1 MDGFSRR
8 ILWLEV
14 TRSNNDPKVV
24 AAFYLKQVKELGGC
38 PLLLVTDCG
47 SENGIAAS
55 IQCMFRTNDQD
66 ELAGVKSHRYCLSP
80 ANQRIEGWWSFFRR
94 NRSNWWISLFKD
106 MVDYGLLCVGNT
118 LHMECLWFCFS
129 KLLQDDLNKVKDHWN
144 SHKISKS
151 PYSSVHGV
159 PDVMYFLPEYH
170 RHEECLVSVPEQLVE
185 DMDVHC
191 QSEREDN
198 IYLEYFEYILETK
211 GWVYPSTPREAI
223 RLYQHITEL
232 QND

>member
-1 MDGFSRR
+1 M
-8 ILWLEV
+8 
-14 TRSNNDPKVV
+14 
-24 AAFYLKQVKELGGC
+24 
-38 PLLLVTDCG
+38 
-47 SENGIAAS
+47 
-55 IQCMFRTNDQD
+55 
-66 ELAGVKSHRYCLSP
+66 
-80 ANQRIEGWWSFFRR
+80 
-94 NRSNWWISLFKD
+94 
-106 MVDYGLLCVGNT
+106 GNT
-118 LHMECLWFCFS
+118 LHMECLWVCFS
-129 KLLQDDLNKVKDHWN
+129 KVLLNDLDKLKDHWN

-159 PDVMYFLPEYH
+159 PDVMYFLLEYH

-185 DMDVHC
+185 DMEVHC

>member
-1 MDGFSRR
+1 MWD
-8 ILWLEV
+8 
-14 TRSNNDPKVV
+14 
-24 AAFYLKQVKELGGC
+24 
-38 PLLLVTDCG
+38 
-47 SENGIAAS
+47 
-55 IQCMFRTNDQD
+55 
-66 ELAGVKSHRYCLSP
+66 
-80 ANQRIEGWWSFFRR
+80 
-94 NRSNWWISLFKD
+94 
-106 MVDYGLLCVGNT
+106 T
-118 LHMECLWFCFS
+118 LHLECLWVCFS
-129 KLLQDDLNKVKDHWN
+129 KVLLNDLDKLKDHWN